1 MGVTMARA
9 PARLLL
15 ALTLTLYPD
24 LASACAVC
32 WNSAYG
38 NRGFSWAFVALMLA
52 PFAVLAGLAG
62 TLAYGYRR
70 RVRETA
76 ARRSGHAG
84 QAGVRPDHGA
94 WRPADPG
101 RAGSEVR
108 PT

>member
-1 MGVTMARA
+1 MAGA
-9 PARLLL
+9 PARSFL
-15 ALTLTLYPD
+15 ALTLALYPD

-32 WNSAYG
+32 WNPAYG

-70 RVRETA
+70 RGRETS
-76 ARRSGHAG
+76 ARRSGCAG
-84 QAGVRPDHGA
+84 HAGVRPDLDA
-94 WRPADPG
+94 WRPVNPS
-101 RAGSEVR
+101 RAGSEVL